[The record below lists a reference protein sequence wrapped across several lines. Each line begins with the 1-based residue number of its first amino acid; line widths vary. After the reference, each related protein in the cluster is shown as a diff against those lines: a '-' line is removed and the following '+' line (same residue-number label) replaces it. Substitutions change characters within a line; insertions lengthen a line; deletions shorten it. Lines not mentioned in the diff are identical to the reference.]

1 MRVLDK
7 LIKKFTT
14 KKLEA
19 LRKKE
24 VVYSVVNRTPN
35 HAKKIVYALPALRYP
50 CGGNI
55 VANNYVDVINALQY
69 KGFTAAVLYAQE
81 PSFNPTLFKYNSPLK
96 TDLTFDPAKEFII
109 VPEIFAL
116 SNTRTLIENRI
127 PYAIS
132 VLNGYIMELEMSIG
146 FGDFTQLQRVYE
158 QAAFIIS
165 VSDDTTANIKMAFP
179 KCADKIIKAP
189 YVIDKAKCI
198 PLAQKKNTIT
208 YMPRKLARHS
218 ALVLH
223 LLGDKLP
230 KHWQLVPIDGVTEQ
244 EVYDIFTE
252 SKIFLSFSELEGL
265 AMPPV
270 MAAMSGNLVI
280 GYSGEG
286 NKEIMHLSCFEEV
299 MCGDIKDFVEKLL
312 KAVERFDQ
320 NQVEIDYQAIDYLS
334 NKFSQHALDAFLKEL
349 MDHVDHA
356 LVRNA

>member
-1 MRVLDK
+1 M
-7 LIKKFTT
+7 
-14 KKLEA
+14 
-19 LRKKE
+19 
-24 VVYSVVNRTPN
+24 
-35 HAKKIVYALPALRYP
+35 
-50 CGGNI
+50 
-55 VANNYVDVINALQY
+55 
-69 KGFTAAVLYAQE
+69 
-81 PSFNPTLFKYNSPLK
+81 
-96 TDLTFDPAKEFII
+96 
-109 VPEIFAL
+109 
-116 SNTRTLIENRI
+116 
-127 PYAIS
+127 
-132 VLNGYIMELEMSIG
+132 LNGYIMEMEVAMGL
-146 FGDFTQLQRVYE
+146 GDFNQLERVYE
-158 QAAFIIS
+158 QAAFLIS
-165 VSDDTTANIKMAFP
+165 VSDDTTANIKLAFP

-223 LLGDKLP
+223 LLGNKLP

-244 EVYDIFTE
+244 TVYDIFTE

-320 NQVEIDYQAIDYLS
+320 NQVDIDYQAIDYLS
-334 NKFSQHALDAFLKEL
+334 NKFSQHALDAFLKQL
-349 MDHVDHA
+349 MDHVDQA
-356 LVRNA
+356 LVRNT